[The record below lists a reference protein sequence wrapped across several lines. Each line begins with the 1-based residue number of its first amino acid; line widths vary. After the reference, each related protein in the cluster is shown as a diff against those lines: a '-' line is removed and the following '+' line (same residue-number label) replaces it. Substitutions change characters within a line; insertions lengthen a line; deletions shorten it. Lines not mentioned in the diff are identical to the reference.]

1 MTDDD
6 WIGTEEAA
14 RRMGMGTDWI
24 RRQVSDGRLPGR
36 VWHVGRRTTIR
47 IRVADLEQFRRTYS
61 RDLGR
66 SRRA

>member
-1 MTDDD
+1 
-6 WIGTEEAA
+6 
-14 RRMGMGTDWI
+14 MGMGTDWI